1 MPGTR
6 VGIAQVDHL
15 PDFVYDAVV
24 ASTERLVEADGR
36 AVFTVFDVT
45 GLQRIDLTATARVTA
60 VATSAQVQPPRRRLP
75 EEIRQ
80 LASDIRR
87 ALIAD
92 RLLVEGARQIVIEI
106 QLLGPRPGF
115 EISYRT
121 HHT

>member
-6 VGIAQVDHL
+6 VGIDQVDHL
-15 PDFVYDAVV
+15 ANFVHDAVV

-45 GLQRIDLTATARVTA
+45 GLPRIDLTATACVKA

-92 RLLVEGARQIVIEI
+92 RPLVEGARQIVIEI
-106 QLLGPRPGF
+106 QLRGPRPSF

-121 HHT
+121 LHT